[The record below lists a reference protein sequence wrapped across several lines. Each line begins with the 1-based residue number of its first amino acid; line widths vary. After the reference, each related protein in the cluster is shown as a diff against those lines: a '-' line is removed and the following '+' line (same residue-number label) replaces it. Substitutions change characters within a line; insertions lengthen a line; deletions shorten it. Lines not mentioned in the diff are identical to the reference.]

1 VDWAGN
7 TARSLIATLRPGLP
21 PGAAIAVAAVDADSA
36 CSRVDGASDDARF
49 EIGSITK
56 TLTGTVL
63 VSLVDDGIVA
73 LRDEI
78 GRWLD
83 AGPNGDI
90 TVGELATHTSGLPRL
105 SPSHVPGAPDP
116 YAFLT
121 AEVAEQELRRVPQRR
136 AAVAEHD
143 YSNFGYQLLGLVLE
157 RADQQPFPEL
167 LAQRVFEPLGMG
179 SAGVPRQGGGVELSG
194 HTRGVPVARWTH
206 HLWGAGGVECTAVDM
221 LRYLTASLRPPDS
234 RVGAAIRAAQQP
246 LAHLDPMRSVGLGWS
261 LGPPG
266 YLGHDGGTSGF
277 RSMLGIRRDAMRA
290 AAVLVNDK
298 AAGGLGAAVRAAL
311 DV

>member
-1 VDWAGN
+1 MSWAEI
-7 TARSLIATLRPGLP
+7 TVRELIATLRSGLP
-21 PGAAIAVAAVDADSA
+21 RGAAIAVAAVDADSGR
-36 CSRVDGASDDARF
+36 SRTDGAPDDARF

-56 TLTGTVL
+56 TMTGTVL
-63 VSLVDDGIVA
+63 ASLVDDGIVE

-105 SPSHVPGAPDP
+105 SPSHLPGAPDP

-121 AEVAEQELRRVPQRR
+121 AEVAEQELRRVPART
-136 AAVAEHD
+136 AAVADHD

-157 RADQQPFPEL
+157 RADRRSFPSL
-167 LAQRVFEPLGMG
+167 LAERVFEPLGMDATG
-179 SAGVPRQGGGVELSG
+179 IPGQGGGVPLPG
-194 HTRGVPVARWTH
+194 HAQGLPVARWSH
-206 HLWGAGGVECTAVDM
+206 YLWGAGGVESTAADM
-221 LRYLTASLRPPDS
+221 LRYLTASLRPLDS
-234 RVGAAIRAAQQP
+234 PVGAAIRAAQLP

-277 RSMLGIRRDAMRA
+277 RSMLGIRRDAVRA

-298 AAGGLGAAVRAAL
+298 AASGLGAAIRAVL
-311 DV
+311 DT

>member
-1 VDWAGN
+1 VSWADTTLRN
-7 TARSLIATLRPGLP
+7 LIATLRPGLP
-21 PGAAIAVAAVDADSA
+21 PGAAIAVAAVDSDSA
-36 CSRVDGASDDARF
+36 CSRTDGASDDARF

-56 TLTGTVL
+56 TMTGTVL
-63 VSLVDDGIVA
+63 ASLVDDGIVA
-73 LRDEI
+73 LRDEV

-83 AGPNGDI
+83 AGSNGDI
-90 TVGELATHTSGLPRL
+90 TIGELATHTSGLPRL

-121 AEVAEQELRRVPQRR
+121 AEVAEQELRRVPPRK

-157 RADQQPFPEL
+157 RADLRPFPDL
-167 LAQRVFEPLGMG
+167 LAERVFEPLGME
-179 SAGVPRQGGGVELSG
+179 STGVPRQGGGVELPG
-194 HTRGVPVARWTH
+194 HAQGVPVTRWTH
-206 HLWGAGGVECTAVDM
+206 HLWGAGGVESTAADM

-234 RVGAAIRAAQQP
+234 RFGAAIQAAQQP
-246 LAHLDPMRSVGLGWS
+246 LADLDPMRSVGLGWS

-277 RSMLGIRRDAMRA
+277 RSMLGIRRDAVRA
-290 AAVLVNDK
+290 AAILVNDK
-298 AAGGLGAAVRAAL
+298 AAGGLAAAVRAAL
-311 DV
+311 DA

>member
-1 VDWAGN
+1 MRN
-7 TARSLIATLRPGLP
+7 LIATLRSRVP
-21 PGAAIAVAAVDADSA
+21 PGAAIAVAAADADSA
-36 CSRVDGASDDARF
+36 CSRTDGAPSDARF

-56 TLTGTVL
+56 TMTGTVL
-63 VSLVDDGIVA
+63 ASLVDEGIVE

-83 AGPNGDI
+83 AGPHGDI

-105 SPSHVPGAPDP
+105 SPSHRPGARDP

-121 AEVAEQELRRVPQRR
+121 AEVAEQELRRVPPRK
-136 AAVAEHD
+136 VASADHD

-157 RADQQPFPEL
+157 RADHRPFPNL
-167 LAQRVFEPLGMG
+167 LAERVFEPLGMD
-179 SAGVPRQGGGVELSG
+179 ATGVPGQGGGVQLPG
-194 HTRGVPVARWTH
+194 HAQGVPVARWTH
-206 HLWGAGGVECTAVDM
+206 HLWGAGGIESTIADM

-234 RVGAAIRAAQQP
+234 RLGAAIRAAQQP
-246 LAHLDPMRSVGLGWS
+246 LAQLDPMRSVGLGWS

-277 RSMLGIRRDAMRA
+277 RSMLGIRRDAVRA

-298 AAGGLGAAVRAAL
+298 AAGGLGAAVRAVL
-311 DV
+311 DT